1 MDVEHLRR
9 IYDEYRRA
17 AEQLEALRPQIDAA
31 DRLAAAQP
39 RLDAAILHAARIN
52 AEHWRFAAEQL
63 EALQPQLDAA
73 ILHAAQLD
81 AEHLHALQA
90 QFDEADRLAAQFDDE
105 YLRFA
110 TERLD
115 AVLASFDE
123 HRQIAEQLGVFSQRV
138 LVAEQ
143 AARAR
148 SQRLVKQKLEKEVSE
163 RLSSLGWYVSP
174 HMPYA
179 TLEPLMHSMNE
190 DPEGAVA
197 KIAVYFGSQ
206 LDAIEQELVKLR
218 PKRKKLLQDA
228 FEAHRDRKYNL
239 SIPVFLSQAD
249 GIWWDQYSQNLF
261 NKRGRDSGHEKL
273 RSSPKSYLFSG
284 FLYPLSITTPLW
296 MSEGER
302 DEPFNELNRHQ
313 VLHGKSVDYGTEEN
327 SLKAISLLNYLCFV
341 LNENS
346 ETEGEA

>member
-1 MDVEHLRR
+1 MGVEHLRR

-73 ILHAAQLD
+73 ILHAA
-81 AEHLHALQA
+81 
-90 QFDEADRLAAQFDDE
+90 RIDDE
-105 YLRFA
+105 L
-110 TERLD
+110 
-115 AVLASFDE
+115 
-123 HRQIAEQLGVFSQRV
+123 RQIAEQLGVFSQRV

-143 AARAR
+143 AARAH
-148 SQRLVKQKLEKEVSE
+148 SQQLVKQKLEKEVSE
-163 RLSSLGWYVSP
+163 KLSSLGWYVSP

-179 TLEPLMHSMNE
+179 TLEPLMHSVNE

-261 NKRGRDSGHEKL
+261 NKRGRDSVHEKL

-284 FLYPLSITTPLW
+284 FLYPLSITDLPP
-296 MSEGER
+296 R
-302 DEPFNELNRHQ
+302 NRVQ
-313 VLHGKSVDYGTEEN
+313 DK
-327 SLKAISLLNYLCFV
+327 C
-341 LNENS
+341 
-346 ETEGEA
+346 